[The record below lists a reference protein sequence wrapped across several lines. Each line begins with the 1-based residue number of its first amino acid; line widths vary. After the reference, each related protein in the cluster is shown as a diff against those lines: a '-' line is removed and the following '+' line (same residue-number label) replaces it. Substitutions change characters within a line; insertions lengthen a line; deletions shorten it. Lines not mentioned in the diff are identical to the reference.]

1 MAEPTLQEVL
11 DDVLG
16 AIADF
21 SASVDRRFEN
31 IETRMVT
38 KEGFEKRL
46 TEERVVTKDYLEK
59 RFSQFEARMVTK
71 DYLDD
76 KLANLRG
83 DLVLLAR
90 KGNQKFCELVHE
102 LMQSGSIK
110 EETGRQIL
118 ALEPFPY

>member
-16 AIADF
+16 AISDF

-38 KEGFEKRL
+38 KE
-46 TEERVVTKDYLEK
+46 YLEK
-59 RFSQFEARMVTK
+59 RLSQLETRMVTK
-71 DYLDD
+71 DYLGD
-76 KLANLRG
+76 KLADLRG

-90 KGNQKFCELVHE
+90 KGNQKFSELVHE
-102 LMQSGSIK
+102 LMQSGSLK